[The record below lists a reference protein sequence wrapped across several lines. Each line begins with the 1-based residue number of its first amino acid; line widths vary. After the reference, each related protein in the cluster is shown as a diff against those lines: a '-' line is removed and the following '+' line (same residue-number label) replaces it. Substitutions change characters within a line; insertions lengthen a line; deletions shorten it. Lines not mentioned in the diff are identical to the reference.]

1 MKGLKIAAIVI
12 AVLIAGLVAVGMT
25 IDGFVESSIED
36 AGSDI
41 LNAKVE
47 VDDIDISLFG
57 GTADMDG
64 FLVYNPEGFSD
75 ETALSL
81 RGIDIKLDLKSLFSE
96 TVIVKEVHVKN
107 PEILFEQQKAKINL
121 RELSKNISSG
131 SEEESDKNLIIE
143 KFILEEGSVRILS
156 DIEKERTLNASI
168 DRIELNDIGKSG
180 TNTMQQTLRQV
191 LEPIIKNALSE
202 AAKKGLLDKLE
213 DTVKDLIDF

>member
-1 MKGLKIAAIVI
+1 MKGLKIVAIVI
-12 AVLIAGLVAVGMT
+12 AVLITGLVAVGMT

-57 GTADMDG
+57 GTANMDG

-143 KFILEEGSVRILS
+143 KFILEEGNVRISS

-180 TNTMQQTLRQV
+180 TNTMQQTLQQV
-191 LEPIIKNALSE
+191 LEPVIKNALSE

-213 DTVKDLIDF
+213 DTVKDLIDL